1 MPQVSPRVQGSVWSR
16 HLFLPKTGGKSL
28 ARTPLRR
35 QGYHGS
41 SPHQLAMEP
50 TLAGHTRLALLGTEQ
65 TAGIELADVCVCV
78 YADALAF
85 LCVIWKFI
93 LSRHHSEIFWE
104 ILIHLSFS
112 FEELQFGITFRL
124 PTRILFCS

>member
-1 MPQVSPRVQGSVWSR
+1 MSQVSPRVQESVWSR
-16 HLFLPKTGGKSL
+16 HLFLPKTRGKRL
-28 ARTPLRR
+28 ARTHLRR
-35 QGYHGS
+35 QVYHGS

-65 TAGIELADVCVCV
+65 TAGIELADVCMCV
-78 YADALAF
+78 YADALTF

-93 LSRHHSEIFWE
+93 LRRHHSEIFWE
-104 ILIHLSFS
+104 ILIRLSFS